1 MNKKIKVLSAVLV
14 AMILSSQGIS
24 YGQEKLIDRV
34 SGGDRYQ
41 TSIDSLRYFEKSDT
55 IILASGKNLIDSV
68 IASSLSSIL
77 KAPIILVGDELKPEV
92 FRGISPQNIL
102 IVGGYDSVK
111 KSIED
116 DLKIKY
122 RVERISGD
130 DRYQTSKKIGDY
142 ARRKFDIKS
151 MVITS
156 GKNITDSLIASFL
169 VSKERSIN
177 ILVDKENNM
186 NEVKKLSNVLKTY
199 IVGGENSVDKD
210 VERNTNATRI
220 SGKDRYQTA
229 KAVYDKYK
237 KDSNGLIVVNSKK
250 IPDSVVAASLSGR
263 LNMGIMFSDDKN
275 IIESVKKGVKTVII
289 GGEESVEKNIYKDIE
304 NIVYGQKNIDT
315 SNPSEYSGVF
325 VDPNSLKVDVPDKNT
340 ESMDI
345 PKNFDLRNINGVSYV
360 SNVKN
365 QYYDGGCRSFASI
378 SALESHIKMKE
389 GITLDLS
396 ENNMETRNGF
406 IYFSRGKRIGVREG
420 RTYISDIPYLISGI
434 GPILENEDPY
444 IPMKHEF
451 NPASYLNEVQ
461 INNIKEASNGYLGYD
476 EVQNNYKRPVELN
489 PSRMVLGIEFLKS
502 VESKFVH
509 SINDKEILDIKKSI
523 MENGAV
529 VSNIYMKHDGN
540 NTFPYSNYETYSP
553 DNNAYCVLDKGTNNT
568 NHAISIV
575 GWDDEFKK
583 ENFNKNNRPKI
594 DGAWIV
600 KDAQSEA
607 FGEDG
612 YFYVSYQSDGICEN
626 PYVFTNVKP
635 KNYYSGIY
643 QNELYGLSGFE
654 PYNYMSD
661 RGSIDK
667 NVLFNRYI
675 SNGKLQELKSVGFF
689 TSKPNAEYEIYY
701 IKDFDNYKENIEGK
715 YFDNKELLDAMKK
728 EGKVIL
734 SGKMSKA
741 GYHTIDI
748 PDNGNLNIK
757 NGDIFAFG
765 IYIKNDDKED
775 PDHTQD
781 IAVEKYKSNVLDGY
795 TIDSNRKFE
804 ENTSFCLSTY
814 DEGCFEDLKYGKIHP
829 TIKVYYRDI
838 D

>member
-68 IASSLSSIL
+68 TASSLSSIL

-92 FRGISPQNIL
+92 FREISPQNIL

-315 SNPSEYSGVF
+315 SNPFEYSGVF
-325 VDPNSLKVDVPDKNT
+325 VDPNSLKVDVPDKNLKKLLNFYIDKKRSSDHYIT
-340 ESMDI
+340 VGDMKKLKYIDVSQIDGLPHSVEERDSLYK
-345 PKNFDLRNINGVSYV
+345 KNKNKYILKID
-360 SNVKN
+360 NVKISSKKLE
-365 QYYDGGCRSFASI
+365 DIRVTRGIKSIKGLEFATN
-378 SALESHIKMKE
+378 LEY
-389 GITLDLS
+389 LDLS
-396 ENNMETRNGF
+396 ENEITDISPIKNLKKLEMLEIDRN
-406 IYFSRGKRIGVREG
+406 IIED
-420 RTYISDIPYLISGI
+420 ISPLKDLTN
-434 GPILENEDPY
+434 L
-444 IPMKHEF
+444 KH
-451 NPASYLNEVQ
+451 LN
-461 INNIKEASNGYLGYD
+461 L
-476 EVQNNYKRPVELN
+476 
-489 PSRMVLGIEFLKS
+489 
-502 VESKFVH
+502 
-509 SINDKEILDIKKSI
+509 
-523 MENGAV
+523 
-529 VSNIYMKHDGN
+529 
-540 NTFPYSNYETYSP
+540 YSNYIKDISP
-553 DNNAYCVLDKGTNNT
+553 LKNLVNLEFLDLHYNLDDDRINGGVVDISPLKNMNKLYKLDLSDNNVEDISSLPSLENMKQLMING
-568 NHAISIV
+568 NH
-575 GWDDEFKK
+575 
-583 ENFNKNNRPKI
+583 
-594 DGAWIV
+594 V
-600 KDAQSEA
+600 KDIS
-607 FGEDG
+607 
-612 YFYVSYQSDGICEN
+612 YVN
-626 PYVFTNVKP
+626 
-635 KNYYSGIY
+635 
-643 QNELYGLSGFE
+643 
-654 PYNYMSD
+654 
-661 RGSIDK
+661 
-667 NVLFNRYI
+667 
-675 SNGKLQELKSVGFF
+675 
-689 TSKPNAEYEIYY
+689 
-701 IKDFDNYKENIEGK
+701 DFCV
-715 YFDNKELLDAMKK
+715 DAMKSISVGGDK
-728 EGKVIL
+728 SANVSQGVNIDDVVITGNSAKVEFPVKGYIDFCQRYMEAILGSYDPSIMIIMPNGVDSDKINVSLDSDGKLEFRAESLVPGEYNLGDISITADYANTVTIKNVKVIV
-734 SGKMSKA
+734 K
-741 GYHTIDI
+741 
-748 PDNGNLNIK
+748 
-757 NGDIFAFG
+757 
-765 IYIKNDDKED
+765 
-775 PDHTQD
+775 
-781 IAVEKYKSNVLDGY
+781 
-795 TIDSNRKFE
+795 
-804 ENTSFCLSTY
+804 
-814 DEGCFEDLKYGKIHP
+814 
-829 TIKVYYRDI
+829 
-838 D
+838 